1 MLKYSDMDVS
11 MSTTMHSAM
20 LEENPGVKATENLFD
35 EFLSVCSSGAQA
47 RSIYVHWGVNWF
59 AVSRDGNK

>member
-1 MLKYSDMDVS
+1 MDVS

-47 RSIYVHWGVNWF
+47 RSSYVHWVGAEVQTLERRGWETF
-59 AVSRDGNK
+59 TS